1 MERPASGGLPRP
13 LPHDPDGERI
23 DPYGFERAHDYESY
37 KEMMN
42 EYVAVL
48 NRRSLRWSKLLQESP
63 HIEKNLTV
71 KRYVRKG
78 VPSEHRSRIW
88 MAASGAQEQLES
100 RPGYYRSLL
109 AARHQ
114 APLTETIHADIHRT
128 FPDNILFKSEASLQS
143 SLFNVLVAYGHHN
156 EAVGYCQGMNF
167 IAGYLIIITKDEEKS
182 FWLMDALL
190 AKMLPDYY
198 SPSMLGLKADVEVLS
213 ELVKMKSPA
222 VGQLMAQYP
231 GIWMLVVSRW
241 FICLYVDVLPI
252 ETVLRVWDCLF
263 YEGSKV
269 LFRVALTLIM
279 HHQPEILRAR
289 SLPDVCQCFRQITC
303 GAFSLECHS
312 FMQRIFTE
320 PGSLSMTTVQKLR
333 EKCTKQIQEEES
345 GRS

>member
-156 EAVGYCQGMNF
+156 EAVGYCQVKTTATSSN
-167 IAGYLIIITKDEEKS
+167 
-182 FWLMDALL
+182 
-190 AKMLPDYY
+190 YY